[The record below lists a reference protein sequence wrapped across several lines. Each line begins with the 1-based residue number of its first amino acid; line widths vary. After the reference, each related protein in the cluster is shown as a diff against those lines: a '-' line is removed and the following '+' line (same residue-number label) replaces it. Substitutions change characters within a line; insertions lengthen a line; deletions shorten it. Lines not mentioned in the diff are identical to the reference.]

1 MVFQKNRLCL
11 CVLTLI
17 LLLIPCAC
25 TRGRVAPE
33 LPARVYSQPYDDVWE
48 AVTWV
53 ILDEMG
59 CVERKAKKNKGYFE
73 TEWVHSLDTEGHH
86 RWMIEAH
93 LKEGKDGVT
102 VTLDKIVQLK
112 DDESKT
118 RRKYSK
124 TAEKTKEPVGP
135 HAGWSNTASSARE
148 TEDLYNKIDLR
159 LGE

>member
-1 MVFQKNRLCL
+1 
-11 CVLTLI
+11 
-17 LLLIPCAC
+17 
-25 TRGRVAPE
+25 
-33 LPARVYSQPYDDVWE
+33 VYSQPYDEVWE

-53 ILDEMG
+53 ILEEMG

-102 VTLDKIVQLK
+102 VTVEKIIQLK
-112 DDESKT
+112 DSASKANQ
-118 RRKYSK
+118 RYNN
-124 TAEKTKEPVGP
+124 EKKNEPVGP
-135 HAGWSNTASSARE
+135 HAGWSNTVSSALE
-148 TEDLYNKIDLR
+148 TEDLYHKIDLR